1 MNILFDIGHPAHV
14 HLFKNAILQ
23 LKSDGNKVIITIKDD
38 QTIKALLENY
48 NLNYIVLGKKGKG
61 IIRKSIRQVW
71 FSFKVLSYLRKYKID
86 LALGVSISIAQ
97 ACLFSKA
104 KAIVFDDDDIS
115 ATPVFAA
122 LSHRFANHVVSPDV
136 LKKERNRKK
145 DVFYTGYH
153 ELAYLHPNKF
163 KPNQEILKEVG
174 IKKGDFFSIVRFS
187 AMQAHHDI
195 HEQGI
200 YNNQALEIIK
210 LLEQKGKVFITSE
223 KQLPEALQKYQLP
236 LSPNKFHDVLSFASI
251 LVCDSQTVASEAAV
265 LGVPSVRINTFVG
278 RISYL
283 EELEKKY
290 ELTFG
295 FVPDDFERVVYK
307 IQTLVNQNDR
317 QIIFQERRKKMLDEK
332 IDLTAFMVWLIENYP
347 ESVKNRKENQNC
359 QYKFK

>member
-1 MNILFDIGHPAHV
+1 MNILIDIGHPAHV
-14 HLFKNAILQ
+14 HLFKNAII
-23 LKSDGNKVIITIKDD
+23 KFKEDGNNVTITIKDNSVVKGLLD
-38 QTIKALLENY
+38 ALKLD
-48 NLNYIVLGKKGKG
+48 YIILGSKGKG
-61 IIRKSIRQVW
+61 FIRKSIKQVG
-71 FSFKVLSYLRKYKID
+71 FSFKVLTLIRKHKID
-86 LALGVSISIAQ
+86 FALGVSISIAQ
-97 ACLFSKA
+97 ACLFFKA

-122 LSHRFANHVVSPDV
+122 LSHRFANHVVSPAV

-145 DVFYTGYH
+145 DVFYASYH
-153 ELAYLHPNKF
+153 ELAYLHPTRF
-163 KPNQEILKEVG
+163 KPNQDILKETR
-174 IKKGDFFSIVRFS
+174 ISKGDIFSIVRFS

-200 YNNQALEIIK
+200 SNNQAIKIIE

-223 KQLPEALQKYQLP
+223 KLLPEDLQKYQLS
-236 LSPNKFHDVLSFASI
+236 LSPDKFHDFLSFASI

-295 FVPDDFERVVYK
+295 FLPNDFENALNK
-307 IQTLVNQNDR
+307 IQTLVNQKYR
-317 QIIFQERRKKMLDEK
+317 SLIFQKRRKKMLTEK
-332 IDLTAFMVWLIENYP
+332 IDLTAFIVWLIENYP
-347 ESVKNRKENQNC
+347 KSVDIMKSNPDYQCRFN
-359 QYKFK
+359 